1 MISRTVYRGTFEER
15 MTGVIAE
22 AEADAA
28 GKVVLFVDEI
38 HMLLGAGR
46 VSGSCMD
53 ASNMLKPALARGRVR
68 CLGATT
74 HEEYQRYMV
83 RDAAFERRFQKVHVA
98 EPSVDDTVA
107 ILRRLKPSY
116 QDHHGM
122 EIQDAALVAAAK
134 LSGRYIPARHFPDK
148 AIDLVDE
155 ACATARLL
163 MDRRK
168 KKQVQASGSNGGDT
182 PVAVAPKDENVGPD
196 HIAQIVSKWTGIPVA
211 SLGEDERKK
220 LLELPQLLH
229 RRVIGQDEAVGVVAE
244 AVVRSRSGLGN
255 PNQPSGSFLF
265 LGPTGVGKTEL
276 AKALA
281 EQLFGNAELLVR
293 IDMSEYVNAS
303 SVTRLIGSAPGTNG
317 YDKGGQLT
325 ELVRQRPY
333 SVVLFDEV
341 EKADAAVFNVFLQ
354 ILDDGRL
361 TDGQGRTVDFTNT
374 IIIMTSNLGAQH
386 LAAAGGASQ
395 KDDVTEAA
403 AKQRVLADV
412 QRHFRPEL
420 INRLTEMVVFRPLS
434 GEQLRKV
441 ARLQLRGMA
450 ARLAE
455 KGIGLDV
462 TDAALD
468 VVLSRSSDQ
477 VRTYGARPIKRCL
490 EKDVMTRI
498 SKMVVQEEV
507 DDDCY
512 VSVEADQGKEELVFT
527 VDKQPAAEENEAA
540 AGSSSSST
548 AGKKRKRRPPARY
561 LVVIDDD
568 E

>member
-1 MISRTVYRGTFEER
+1 MRMRT
-15 MTGVIAE
+15 
-22 AEADAA
+22 
-28 GKVVLFVDEI
+28 
-38 HMLLGAGR
+38 
-46 VSGSCMD
+46 C
-53 ASNMLKPALARGRVR
+53 
-68 CLGATT
+68 
-74 HEEYQRYMV
+74 
-83 RDAAFERRFQKVHVA
+83 
-98 EPSVDDTVA
+98 
-107 ILRRLKPSY
+107 
-116 QDHHGM
+116 
-122 EIQDAALVAAAK
+122 
-134 LSGRYIPARHFPDK
+134 
-148 AIDLVDE
+148 
-155 ACATARLL
+155 
-163 MDRRK
+163 
-168 KKQVQASGSNGGDT
+168 
-182 PVAVAPKDENVGPD
+182 
-196 HIAQIVSKWTGIPVA
+196 KWTGIPVA

-229 RRVIGQDEAVGVVAE
+229 RRVIGQDEAVGAVAE

-265 LGPTGVGKTEL
+265 LGPTGVSKTEL

-281 EQLFGNAELLVR
+281 EQLFGNAKLLVR

-325 ELVRQRPY
+325 ELVRCRPY

-386 LAAAGGASQ
+386 LADAAAADASH
-395 KDDVTEAA
+395 KDDATEAAAAA

-420 INRLTEMVVFRPLS
+420 ISRLTEMVVFRPLS

-462 TDAALD
+462 ANAALD
-468 VVLSRSSDQ
+468 VVLARSSDQ
-477 VRTYGARPIKRCL
+477 VRAYGARPIKRCL

-498 SKMVVQEEV
+498 SKMVVQEEA

-512 VSVEADQGKEELVFT
+512 VTVEADQGKEELVFT
-527 VDKQPAAEENEAA
+527 VDKQADAEENDAA
-540 AGSSSSST
+540 AASSSSSA